1 MSIERRRLV
10 FEGRQLVAG
19 LLLSDSP
26 SARAAVLE
34 FWRPGAVVQRCADAL
49 LLRFAKPMELDC
61 DVVRGEPLVERVGVL
76 VAVPLRAREFDA
88 LAPAKGSVVIAR
100 AGRVFTVRPAPEEL
114 DPSEWLDLSPA
125 TIVQV
130 PRPEL
135 AVAPAPLALAPRPL
149 ELRPDP
155 KLLPPEASRALVD
168 ALGTE
173 RSAPRQ
179 TFWRRTMTS
188 LLRWWRGRRQP
199 PALPSGGD
207 APRPGL
213 AERAEQW
220 VNRQLDRTPVGRWM
234 DDFNRKY
241 VDRLLK
247 MFDEEAL
254 EDALKHA
261 VPLSRKTA
269 EPGAQPTHLPF
280 GARQNL
286 ELNMGGRRIDRG
298 PAGVMQPGVYET
310 LRARYRAAAD
320 KLEKAGRI
328 DEAAFVLADLLDAPQ
343 EAVDLLERHEKFE
356 KAARLA
362 EGRTLAP
369 EVTVRLWVLAKDLE
383 RATLLARRHRVFG
396 AVVTRLE
403 RGNLAEARVLRLQW
417 GEWLASSGDF
427 GGAVQ
432 AVSPLEE
439 ARSLML
445 QWVDLGIEAGGPQR
459 APLLVKRLEL
469 EPKNSA
475 NVVQRAFDVLGDR
488 SEVTASERAALGEA
502 LMSSLDA
509 ESLEQRKPLAR
520 AALRAMVRD
529 EAALGVTKPG
539 VVGRLIAF
547 DDGALRADV
556 PSYAPGVRP
565 LTAQTTRFEREST
578 ALTPFDAVLLPSGAL
593 LVALGENGI
602 ALVNHHGR
610 VTWRADVPAFSLVAS
625 DEGPTVLALAPREDV
640 TSVSRISVATKRAQR
655 WAEVQLSCFSP
666 TFRDGIWFIGAG
678 PRVLGLD
685 VLGERPTPLWELPP
699 GPDHAP
705 VRVIASS
712 APRVTVLTSGFE
724 IGRRAWRLPSFD
736 AEFANGL
743 HQAQGIEAMAVS
755 PEGGFVL
762 VGTGANGE
770 LRTWSPAVAANQPL
784 VTQPLPG
791 KLAGTPAS
799 QSAWQALPTKW
810 RQETPDQLD
819 VILRPGQHSLGFGHA
834 TTARTRFL
842 NDTLII
848 CCDNGHVVCFDLTQ
862 QRVVRDVTV
871 KP

>member
-19 LLLSDSP
+19 LLLP
-26 SARAAVLE
+26 ELKARDVVLE
-34 FWRPGAVVQRCADAL
+34 VWRPGTVVQRCGEAVL
-49 LLRFAKPMELDC
+49 VRFAKPVELDC
-61 DVVRGEPLVERVGVL
+61 DLVRGEPLVERAGVL
-76 VAVPLRAREFDA
+76 VAVPLRTAEFNA
-88 LAPAKGSVVIAR
+88 LAPAQGSVVIAR
-100 AGRVFTVRPAPEEL
+100 AGRVFAVKPAPAEL
-114 DPSEWLDLSPA
+114 DPSEWIDVAPA
-125 TIVQV
+125 TILEV
-130 PRPEL
+130 PRPAL
-135 AVAPAPLALAPRPL
+135 PVAPVPPALAPRPI

-155 KLLPPEASRALVD
+155 RALPPEASRALVD
-168 ALGTE
+168 ALQTE
-173 RSAPRQ
+173 RGAPRQ

-188 LLRWWRGRRQP
+188 LLRWWRGRRRP
-199 PALPSGGD
+199 PALPPGAD

-213 AERAEQW
+213 VERAEQW

-247 MFDEEAL
+247 MFDDEAL

-269 EPGAQPTHLPF
+269 QPGAQTNHLPF
-280 GARQNL
+280 GARNNL
-286 ELNMGGRRIDRG
+286 ELNLGGRRIDRG

-310 LRARYRAAAD
+310 LRARYRAAAE

-343 EAVDLLERHEKFE
+343 EAVDLLERHGKFE

-369 EVTVRLWVLAKDLE
+369 EVAVRLWVLAKDLE
-383 RATLLARRHRVFG
+383 RATLLARRHRAF
-396 AVVTRLE
+396 AAAVTRLE
-403 RGNLAEARVLRLQW
+403 RSNLPEARVLRLHW

-432 AVSPLEE
+432 AVAPLKE
-439 ARSLML
+439 ARALML

-469 EPKNSA
+469 EPKDSA
-475 NVVQRAFDVLGDR
+475 SVVQRAFEVLGDR
-488 SEVTASERAALGEA
+488 SEVMAAERAALGEA
-502 LMSSLDA
+502 LVGSVDSA
-509 ESLEQRKPLAR
+509 SLEQRRPLAR

-529 EAALGVTKPG
+529 EASLGVTKPG
-539 VVGRLIAF
+539 VVARLLTF

-565 LTAQTTRFEREST
+565 LAAQSTRFERDST
-578 ALTPFDAVLLPSGAL
+578 ALTPFDAVPLPSGAL
-593 LVALGENGI
+593 LVALGENGV

-625 DEGPTVLALAPREDV
+625 DEGPTVLALAAREDV

-666 TFRDGIWFIGAG
+666 TFRDGVWFIGAG

-685 VLGERPTPLWELPP
+685 VLGERPTPLWQLPP
-699 GPDHAP
+699 GPDQAP

-712 APRVTVLTSGFE
+712 TAHVTALTEGFE
-724 IGRRAWRLPSFD
+724 VGRRGWRLPSFD
-736 AEFANGL
+736 VDFANGL
-743 HQAQGIEAMAVS
+743 HQAQAIEAMAVS
-755 PEGGFVL
+755 AEGGFVL

-770 LRTWSPAVAANQPL
+770 LRTWSPAAVANQPL

-791 KLAGTPAS
+791 ALAGTPAS
-799 QSAWQALPTKW
+799 QVTWQALPTKW
-810 RQETPDQLD
+810 RKETPDQLD
-819 VILRPGQHSLGFGHA
+819 VLLRPGQHSFGFGHA